1 MQEVCLLYKNIFEN
15 GQYGFEPVIESV
27 NDSNGFPT
35 ICVLTTNVCSIN
47 RTFVQLIEYWLRTFV
62 QLISF
67 AEYFNVY
74 LNQ

>member
-15 GQYGFEPVIESV
+15 DQYGFEPVIESV
-27 NDSNGFPT
+27 NDSNGFQP
-35 ICVLTTNVCSIN
+35 
-47 RTFVQLIEYWLRTFV
+47 FVYWLRTFV

-67 AEYFNVY
+67 AEYFNDY